1 MLPTL
6 RSSSR
11 MQGVATGT
19 VWRHPVVRR
28 QTVRLLEWNVH
39 ENGENLSESTQTTL
53 LWTHG
58 DIILLSLDGFTVEA
72 PHPGRPELILITGDN
87 L

>member
-6 RSSSR
+6 RFSSR
-11 MQGVATGT
+11 MRGVATGT
-19 VWRHPVVRR
+19 VWRHLLVRR
-28 QTVRLLEWNVH
+28 QTARLLEWNIH
-39 ENGENLSESTQTTL
+39 ENGENLCESTQTTL

-58 DIILLSLDGFTVEA
+58 DIILLSLDGVTVEA
-72 PHPGRPELILITGDN
+72 PDPGRPELILITGDD